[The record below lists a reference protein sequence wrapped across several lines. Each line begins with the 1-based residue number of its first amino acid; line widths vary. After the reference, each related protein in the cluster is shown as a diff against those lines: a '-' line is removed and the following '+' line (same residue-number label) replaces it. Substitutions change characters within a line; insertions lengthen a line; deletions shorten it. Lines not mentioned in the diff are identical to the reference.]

1 MSFRV
6 ALMAAIAVC
15 GLTLPAAAQDRAL
28 SAVRGELDA
37 IETTLTSLTNDVAT
51 PELYDKPG
59 RFARRLNDAQVL
71 VLLNDPTRA
80 SLILYDAVED
90 PESKSYPSYDDA
102 VFYLGESLFMM
113 RHDSAAKLRFL
124 ELQRR
129 NNPAY
134 TAIALQRLIQ
144 IADRTSRYDGL
155 DALVASMRAKGPLPS
170 EVGYIWTKSQVLRGN
185 SDLAKREAAAVPRES
200 RLWAK
205 TRYMA
210 AVAEVQLGHYAEA
223 RAIFEELS
231 KIPDNYEE
239 AAAVRDLAAMDR
251 ARIFLDQ
258 GDLYASVDAYQQID
272 RKSPYF
278 EQSLYEASW
287 SYVRAASLAADDA
300 AKIAEYK
307 KAQRTLEVL
316 MLSESDSELM
326 CDARLLYGNILI
338 RVAAFD
344 EASIAFD
351 DLARRYRS
359 ARGELSGLLA
369 VKAQPHEY
377 YEEVVVRPKMGD
389 SKLSPLAM
397 SWTREDK
404 SLQKALRVSDD
415 LDQSDGWLRE
425 SLQIVA
431 DLLAVLDS
439 NRRSSFFPQIRD
451 KQARAF
457 ELEDQLIGANTR
469 LLAVQREITQDAL
482 DNEGKRELENIM
494 QELARLDSAYRALPK
509 RRDEVDS
516 RIEAR
521 KRVMDEKGRD
531 VFRIGFELESM
542 RSTVRG
548 LNQWYGTNGKNL
560 SREERD
566 SVRQRI
572 DRQTADLDALDKAQK
587 DLVRDVAAQRQLVA
601 LSAREARELQVRER
615 YEQLL
620 VRQREL
626 LDRAAPRLD
635 ADDRALNEQA
645 DLQRERMSR
654 FVAELQNTIAKIDA
668 EMDERAEGLRSQV
681 LREKV
686 VLTELA
692 ERSRGTRNDTEETV
706 GEVAMAAVRGA
717 SSKFQDIVL
726 RADVGGIDV
735 AWQLKEQQTA
745 EINRR
750 VAEQRRELEVLD
762 AEFKEVLTE

>member
-1 MSFRV
+1 M
-6 ALMAAIAVC
+6 
-15 GLTLPAAAQDRAL
+15 PAAGQDRAL

-37 IETTLTSLTNDVAT
+37 IETTLTSLSNDVAT

-71 VLLNDPTRA
+71 ILLNDPTRA

-90 PESKSYPSYDDA
+90 PEAKSYASYDDA
-102 VFYLGESLFMM
+102 VFYLGEALFMM
-113 RHDSAAKLRFL
+113 RHDAAARLRFL

-129 NNPAY
+129 DNPAY
-134 TAIALQRLIQ
+134 TGIALQRLIQ
-144 IADRTSRYDGL
+144 IADRNNRYDGL
-155 DALVASMRAKGPLPS
+155 EELVASMRAKGPLPS
-170 EVGYIWTKSQVLRGN
+170 EVAYIWTKSQVLRGN
-185 SDLAKREAAAVPRES
+185 AELAKREATGVPRES

-210 AVAEVQLGHYAEA
+210 AVAEVQLGRYTEA
-223 RAIFEELS
+223 RAIFEELGS
-231 KIPDNYEE
+231 IADNYEE

-258 GDLYASVDAYQQID
+258 GDLFASVDAYQQID

-287 SYVRAASLAADDA
+287 SYVRAANLATDDA

-316 MLSESDSELM
+316 MLSESESELM
-326 CDARLLYGNILI
+326 CEARLLYGNILI

-359 ARGELSGLLA
+359 ARGELAGLLA
-369 VKAQPHEY
+369 EKAEPNDY
-377 YEEVVVRPKMGD
+377 YQELVVRPKMGD

-397 SWTREDK
+397 SWAREDK
-404 SLQKALRVSDD
+404 GLRDALRVSDD

-425 SLQIVA
+425 SQQIVA
-431 DLLAVLDS
+431 ELLAVLDS

-469 LLAVQREITQDAL
+469 LLAVQREITGEAL
-482 DNEGKRELENIM
+482 DAEGKRELDSIL
-494 QELARLDSAYRALPK
+494 QELARLDPEYRALPK
-509 RRDEVDS
+509 RRDEVES

-521 KRVMDEKGRD
+521 KRVMDEKVRD
-531 VFRIGFELESM
+531 VFRIGFDLESM

-548 LNQWYGTNGKNL
+548 LNQWYTANAKTL
-560 SREERD
+560 SPQERD

-572 DRQTADLDALDKAQK
+572 DRQTAELDVLDKTQK
-587 DLVRDVAAQRQLVA
+587 GLVRDVAAERQAVA
-601 LSAREARELQVRER
+601 LSARETRELQVRER

-620 VRQREL
+620 LRQREL

-635 ADDRALNEQA
+635 ADGRALNEQA
-645 DLQRERMSR
+645 GMQRERMSR
-654 FVAELQNTIAKIDA
+654 FVAELQNIMSRINA
-668 EMDERAEGLRSQV
+668 EMDERSDGLRSQV
-681 LREKV
+681 LREKL
-686 VLTELA
+686 VLDDLA
-692 ERSRGTRNDTEETV
+692 QRSRGTRTDAEATV

-717 SSKFQDIVL
+717 SGKFHDIVL

-735 AWQLKEQQTA
+735 AWQLKEQQTS

-750 VAEQRRELEVLD
+750 VAEQRRELEILD

>member
-1 MSFRV
+1 
-6 ALMAAIAVC
+6 MAAIAVL

-28 SAVRGELDA
+28 AAVRGELDA
-37 IETTLTSLTNDVAT
+37 LETTLMSLSKDVAT

-90 PESKSYPSYDDA
+90 PEAKSYPNYDDA

-113 RHDSAAKLRFL
+113 RHDSAARLRFL

-134 TAIALQRLIQ
+134 TGIALQRLIQ
-144 IADRTSRYDGL
+144 IADRNNRYDGL

-170 EVGYIWTKSQVLRGN
+170 EVAYIWTKSQVLRGN
-185 SDLAKREAAAVPRES
+185 ADLAKREAAGVPRES

-210 AVAEVQLGHYAEA
+210 AVAEVQLGRYAEA
-223 RAIFEELS
+223 RAIFEELAV
-231 KIPDNYEE
+231 IADNYEE
-239 AAAVRDLAAMDR
+239 APAIRDLAAMDR

-258 GDLYASVDAYQQID
+258 GDLPASVDAYQQID
-272 RKSPYF
+272 RKSRYF

-287 SYVRAASLAADDA
+287 SYVRAADLAPDDA
-300 AKIAEYK
+300 AKVVEYK
-307 KAQRTLEVL
+307 KAQRTLEIL
-316 MLSESDSELM
+316 MLSESETELM
-326 CDARLLYGNILI
+326 CEARLLYGNILI

-344 EASIAFD
+344 QASIAFD

-359 ARGELSGLLA
+359 AGGELAGLLA
-369 VKAQPHEY
+369 AKGEPHQY
-377 YEEVVVRPKMGD
+377 YEEVVVRPRMGD

-404 SLQKALRVSDD
+404 SLQSALRVSDD

-425 SLQIVA
+425 SLQLVA

-482 DNEGKRELENIM
+482 DGDAKREVESIL
-494 QELARLDSAYRALPK
+494 QELARLDPEYRALPK
-509 RRDEVDS
+509 RRDEVES
-516 RIEAR
+516 RIESR

-548 LNQWYGTNGKNL
+548 LNQWYAANAKTL

-566 SVRQRI
+566 SVRERI
-572 DRQTADLDALDKAQK
+572 DKQTADLDGLEKTQK
-587 DLVRDVAAQRQLVA
+587 DLVRDVATARQLVA

-620 VRQREL
+620 GRQREL

-635 ADDRALNEQA
+635 AGGRALNEQA
-645 DLQRERMSR
+645 GIQRERMSR
-654 FVAELQNTIAKIDA
+654 FVAELRNITARIDA

-686 VLTELA
+686 VLAELA
-692 ERSRGTRNDTEETV
+692 ERSRGTRRDAEETV
-706 GEVAMAAVRGA
+706 GEVARAAVYGA
-717 SSKFQDIVL
+717 SSKFHDIVL

-735 AWQLKEQQTA
+735 AWQLKEQRTA

-750 VAEQRRELEVLD
+750 VTEQRRELEVLD
-762 AEFKEVLTE
+762 AEFREVLAE